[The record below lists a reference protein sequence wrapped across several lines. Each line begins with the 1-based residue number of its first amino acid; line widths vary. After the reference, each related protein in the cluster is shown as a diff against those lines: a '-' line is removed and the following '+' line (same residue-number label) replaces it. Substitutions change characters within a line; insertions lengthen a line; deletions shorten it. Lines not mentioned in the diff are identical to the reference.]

1 LLIYEPIDWNIYAGG
16 HILHKVES
24 VLVTQM
30 NFQWREGVYGR
41 EGVYDQCALYEELI
55 RDDGKVLG
63 CVMRFFE
70 ENCPTYAMTETKRL
84 GPKKG
89 DQAARRAVE
98 NAISEEERQTDVAP
112 HAEAVCDL
120 INLPARSMGETELI
134 NGKQNS
140 KPDITRRRGHG
151 IRVDPGPSN

>member
-1 LLIYEPIDWNIYAGG
+1 
-16 HILHKVES
+16 
-24 VLVTQM
+24 M
-30 NFQWREGVYGR
+30 NFQWR

-98 NAISEEERQTDVAP
+98 NAISEEERQTGAAP
-112 HAEAVCDL
+112 HAEAACDL
-120 INLPARSMGETELI
+120 INPPARSMGET
-134 NGKQNS
+134 
-140 KPDITRRRGHG
+140 RRKTPARGRG
-151 IRVDPGPSN
+151 

>member
-1 LLIYEPIDWNIYAGG
+1 MLIYEPIDWNIYDGG
-16 HILHKVES
+16 RILHKVES

-30 NFQWREGVYGR
+30 NFQWREGVYD
-41 EGVYDQCALYEELI
+41 ECALYEELI
-55 RDDGKVLG
+55 RDDGKVLR

-98 NAISEEERQTDVAP
+98 NAISEEERQTRGSRLRFDKSA
-112 HAEAVCDL
+112 
-120 INLPARSMGETELI
+120 GEI
-134 NGKQNS
+134 NGRNTKETPRPRAGLS
-140 KPDITRRRGHG
+140 
-151 IRVDPGPSN
+151 

>member
-1 LLIYEPIDWNIYAGG
+1 
-16 HILHKVES
+16 
-24 VLVTQM
+24 M
-30 NFQWREGVYGR
+30 NFQWR

-98 NAISEEERQTDVAP
+98 NAISEEERRTDVAP
-112 HAEAVCDL
+112 HAEALRFDES
-120 INLPARSMGETELI
+120 AGEI
-134 NGKQNS
+134 NGRNRTDQWKT
-140 KPDITRRRGHG
+140 K
-151 IRVDPGPSN
+151 

>member
-30 NFQWREGVYGR
+30 NLQWR

-134 NGKQNS
+134 NGNKIAIKTQRSQRGNQ
-140 KPDITRRRGHG
+140 RGHG

>member
-1 LLIYEPIDWNIYAGG
+1 MLIYEPIDWNIYAGG

-30 NFQWREGVYGR
+30 NFQWR

-98 NAISEEERQTDVAP
+98 NAISEEERQTGAAP
-112 HAEAVCDL
+112 HAEAACDL
-120 INLPARSMGETELI
+120 INPPARSMGET
-134 NGKQNS
+134 
-140 KPDITRRRGHG
+140 RRKTPARGRG
-151 IRVDPGPSN
+151 